1 MTLRTLGSKT
11 IATTLSKLVNVA
23 VKAGLAENVARK
35 RGVWTGTLHAWLRRF
50 PTSPLLWHA
59 WAREGCLACIKP
71 QYDNTLTEN
80 NTEDG
85 QHANSSASQVLTV
98 THLTPSNENEFC
110 SSGETRSGQ
119 CCQHKSLI
127 PRDNFRLLRMQSSVR
142 LTFCYYPWTPRHQ
155 LIITPYNLL
164 YCWLCRVAS
173 DLHSPQHTVDSKPL
187 NLVEWRAEGA
197 NLIGRLT
204 FASSVWSLDRKC
216 QWWRVS
222 ICVWVC
228 SRSLWTK
235 LAGHVS
241 ARAQVSPI
249 TRAILLH
256 VIEVTLC
263 RITKLHNA
271 QVSRLRVC
279 VAGQRVSKSAHCL
292 PGCLVS

>member
-1 MTLRTLGSKT
+1 M
-11 IATTLSKLVNVA
+11 
-23 VKAGLAENVARK
+23 
-35 RGVWTGTLHAWLRRF
+35 
-50 PTSPLLWHA
+50 LLQTYTVHN
-59 WAREGCLACIKP
+59 I
-71 QYDNTLTEN
+71 QLT
-80 NTEDG
+80 
-85 QHANSSASQVLTV
+85 A
-98 THLTPSNENEFC
+98 
-110 SSGETRSGQ
+110 
-119 CCQHKSLI
+119 
-127 PRDNFRLLRMQSSVR
+127 
-142 LTFCYYPWTPRHQ
+142 
-155 LIITPYNLL
+155 
-164 YCWLCRVAS
+164 
-173 DLHSPQHTVDSKPL
+173 KPL

-279 VAGQRVSKSAHCL
+279 IDNESASPPTVYQDVKSASVLRSTTNSAADRSHKSAAATSL
-292 PGCLVS
+292 NDVNAS